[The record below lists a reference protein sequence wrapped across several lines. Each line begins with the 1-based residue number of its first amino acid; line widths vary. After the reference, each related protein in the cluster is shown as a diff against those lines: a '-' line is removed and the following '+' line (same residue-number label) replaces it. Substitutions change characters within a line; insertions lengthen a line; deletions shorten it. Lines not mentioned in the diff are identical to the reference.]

1 MEANPN
7 KKRHVASN
15 CKQVLSF
22 YGDWNWLFIHLHTFL
37 PGRKPGR
44 RKLKVVGQWSSI
56 LIIPIPILTN
66 PIPIPIFI
74 ISYEALRHFHII
86 PHNVPAYILK
96 RSLKSCSISIFFVI
110 RIYRI
115 IYSNIS
121 NETIWCGKHRIL
133 GFSMLLILAV
143 NGPHK
148 PKTFL
153 LECDCMVLCLHMCVC
168 VSFFQDACHQCLC
181 FL

>member
-1 MEANPN
+1 MWKPTPIRKGMLLATANRFYRFMETEID
-7 KKRHVASN
+7 
-15 CKQVLSF
+15 CF
-22 YGDWNWLFIHLHTFL
+22 FTFTRFFL
-37 PGRKPGR
+37 GG
-44 RKLKVVGQWSSI
+44 KLKVVGQQSSI
-56 LIIPIPILTN
+56 LIMPIPILTIPI

-74 ISYEALRHFHII
+74 ILYYEALGHFHII